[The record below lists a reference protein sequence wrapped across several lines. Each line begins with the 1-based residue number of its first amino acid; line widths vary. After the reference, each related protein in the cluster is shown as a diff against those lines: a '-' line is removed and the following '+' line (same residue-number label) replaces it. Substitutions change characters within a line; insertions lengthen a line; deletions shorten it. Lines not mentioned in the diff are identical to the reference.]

1 MPYVILNR
9 QDSQD
14 TGRVYQ
20 LKEGANLN
28 VSYGKQCQKKDEAML
43 SYQTALYYAKIYGYD
58 DVEKLLNQEISFYQ
72 TIDNGIIIDSPYRL
86 KVTGILTESN
96 RYEYQIFTA
105 NGVFDNLQSEVF
117 NVPIEKW
124 VYDYVDFMVD
134 PQSSIGEVIEKIN
147 TIYQGKQSNF
157 DRKAYGEI
165 SSFDLRLAGAV
176 SPNTLPEIDVISLV
190 KVSLIVI
197 IMTIVIY
204 AIIESFFLTRRK
216 KENDILKRYQYN
228 VIIVT
233 CVKNFIFLLMIGL
246 IFVIFGRYIC
256 EAINSIVNVI
266 FRSYNTKN
274 TIVILDY
281 MSLTASLGIC
291 FTLIFI
297 EEVIF
302 NGISTRKHN

>member
-1 MPYVILNR
+1 M
-9 QDSQD
+9 
-14 TGRVYQ
+14 
-20 LKEGANLN
+20 KEGANLN

-147 TIYQGKQSNF
+147 TIY
-157 DRKAYGEI
+157 
-165 SSFDLRLAGAV
+165 
-176 SPNTLPEIDVISLV
+176 
-190 KVSLIVI
+190 
-197 IMTIVIY
+197 
-204 AIIESFFLTRRK
+204 
-216 KENDILKRYQYN
+216 
-228 VIIVT
+228 
-233 CVKNFIFLLMIGL
+233 
-246 IFVIFGRYIC
+246 
-256 EAINSIVNVI
+256 
-266 FRSYNTKN
+266 
-274 TIVILDY
+274 
-281 MSLTASLGIC
+281 
-291 FTLIFI
+291 
-297 EEVIF
+297 
-302 NGISTRKHN
+302 